1 LKVLLVNNRYKK
13 NTVEMGQELAHKL
26 AELDITVE
34 REDDYTGQPQD
45 LIIILGGDGTILRA
59 ARQYAHK
66 NQPMLG
72 INMGTV
78 GFLSN
83 IRIEELEQY
92 LNRLLTGDYSLDE
105 RMMLAIDICQDA
117 EVVESFYSLNE
128 LVIRSATPRMV
139 SFNLAI
145 DGQIPG
151 TYRGDGLIIAS
162 PTGSTAYSLSAG
174 GPICD
179 PELESFIITPI
190 APHFID
196 IKPVVISS
204 RRSLEITPVECQET
218 LICIDGQIKRD
229 FKPDNS
235 IKVRQAEFKLQM
247 VDLKGKQRDGSFAS
261 IYGSKRT
268 VPLLP

>member
-1 LKVLLVNNRYKK
+1 MKILLVSNRYKK
-13 NTVEMGQELAHKL
+13 NTVEMAQKLAHKL
-26 AELDITVE
+26 ATLNISVE
-34 REDDYTGQPQD
+34 REDDYSGQPPD
-45 LIIILGGDGTILRA
+45 LIIVLGGDGTILRA
-59 ARQYAHK
+59 ARQYAYK
-66 NQPMLG
+66 NPPMLG

-92 LNRLLTGDYSLDE
+92 LNRLLAGDYGLDQ
-105 RMMLAIDICQDA
+105 RMMLAIDICQD
-117 EVVESFYSLNE
+117 ENVLESFYGLNE
-128 LVIRSATPRMV
+128 LVIRATTPRMV

-196 IKPVVISS
+196 IKPLVISS
-204 RRSLEITPVECQET
+204 RRTLEITPVECQDVI
-218 LICIDGQIKRD
+218 ICVDGQIKRD
-229 FKPDNS
+229 FKPDTS
-235 IKVRQAEFKLQM
+235 IKVRQADFKLKM
-247 VDLKGKQRDGSFAS
+247 VDLTGAGFFSSMGNRLHRIEG
-261 IYGSKRT
+261 I
-268 VPLLP
+268 

>member
-1 LKVLLVNNRYKK
+1 MKILLVNNRYKK
-13 NTVEMGQELAHKL
+13 NTVEMAQKLAHKL
-26 AELDITVE
+26 AAQNISVE
-34 REDDYTGQPQD
+34 REDDNSDQDPD
-45 LIIILGGDGTILRA
+45 LIIVLGGDGTILRA

-66 NQPMLG
+66 NSPMLG

-83 IRIEELEQY
+83 IKIEELEQY
-92 LNRLLTGDYSLDE
+92 LNRLLTGDYSLDQ
-105 RMMLAIDICQDA
+105 RMMLAIDICQN
-117 EVVESFYSLNE
+117 ENVLESFYGLNE
-128 LVIRSATPRMV
+128 LVIRATTPRMV

-196 IKPVVISS
+196 TKPLVISS
-204 RRSLEITPVECQET
+204 RRSLKITPVECQDVI
-218 LICIDGQIKRD
+218 ICIDGQIRRD

-235 IKVRQAEFKLQM
+235 IKLRQAEFKLQM
-247 VDLKGKQRDGSFAS
+247 VDLTETGFFSSMGSRLGRS
-261 IYGSKRT
+261 
-268 VPLLP
+268 

>member
-1 LKVLLVNNRYKK
+1 MKVLLVNNRYKK
-13 NTVEMGQELAHKL
+13 DTVEMADKLAHKL
-26 AELDITVE
+26 ATLDITVE
-34 REDDYTGQPQD
+34 MEDNHIGQPPD
-45 LIIILGGDGTILRA
+45 LIIVLGGDGTILRA
-59 ARQYAHK
+59 ARQYADT
-66 NQPMLG
+66 NTPMLG

-83 IRIEELEQY
+83 IKVAELEQY
-92 LNRLLTGDYSLDE
+92 LNRLLAGDYNLDQ
-105 RMMLAIDICQDA
+105 RMMLVIDIHEGSQ
-117 EVVESFYSLNE
+117 VVESFYCLND
-128 LVIRSATPRMV
+128 LVIRATTPRMV
-139 SFNLAI
+139 SFDLAI

-196 IKPVVISS
+196 IRPLVISS
-204 RRSLEITPVECQET
+204 RRILEITPVECQDAI
-218 LICIDGQIKRD
+218 ICVDGQIRRD

-247 VDLKGKQRDGSFAS
+247 VDLTGTGFFSRMGNRLRR
-261 IYGSKRT
+261 IEGIN
-268 VPLLP
+268 